1 MSASPKQ
8 LPEAS
13 SLMALWNQFKAW
25 FVAPD
30 RAHHGSVTVD
40 PRLHMVHTHNI
51 AKTQRLRRRTI
62 TAYELPDA
70 TVPSQVCI
78 ETF

>member
-13 SLMALWNQFKAW
+13 SLMALWCQFKAW
-25 FVAPD
+25 FAP
-30 RAHHGSVTVD
+30 AQHGSVTVD
-40 PRLHMVHTHNI
+40 PRLHMVHTHNT
-51 AKTQRLRRRTI
+51 AKSQRLRRRTL

-78 ETF
+78 ETC

>member
-13 SLMALWNQFKAW
+13 SFMALWQQFKAW
-25 FVAPD
+25 FAPD
-30 RAHHGSVTVD
+30 QVQHGSVTVD

-51 AKTQRLRRRTI
+51 AKSQRLRRRTI
-62 TAYELPDA
+62 TAFELPDA
-70 TVPSQVCI
+70 TVPAQVCI